1 MDGANAQQAPHNVA
15 VLVLPECGAIPGSR
29 DGVQLEQPDTYAGGG
44 MGGRTTGPENVLQG
58 LQAGRK
64 LSGAGLPG
72 VPGGLNDLK
81 GVFTVKKCLR
91 KIGRA
96 ARLILVFLSGV
107 MSGLLLVY
115 GMETW
120 AQRDGLPGGEALI
133 LPLIILLIY
142 LGWQLGAMWRE
153 VQERFR

>member
-1 MDGANAQQAPHNVA
+1 MDEAKARQAPHNVA
-15 VLVLPECGAIPGSR
+15 VLVLPECGAVPGDR
-29 DGVQLEQPDTYAGGG
+29 GGMQLEQAGVHAGGG
-44 MGGRTTGPENVLQG
+44 LGG
-58 LQAGRK
+58 K
-64 LSGAGLPG
+64 LPGAGLPG
-72 VPGGLNDLK
+72 VPRGLNDLK
-81 GVFTVKKCLR
+81 GVFTVKRCWR
-91 KIGRA
+91 KIGWT
-96 ARLILVFLSGV
+96 ARLVLVFLSGV

-153 VQERFR
+153 AREQFQ

>member
-1 MDGANAQQAPHNVA
+1 M
-15 VLVLPECGAIPGSR
+15 
-29 DGVQLEQPDTYAGGG
+29 
-44 MGGRTTGPENVLQG
+44 
-58 LQAGRK
+58 
-64 LSGAGLPG
+64 
-72 VPGGLNDLK
+72 K

-133 LPLIILLIY
+133 ILLIY

>member
-1 MDGANAQQAPHNVA
+1 M
-15 VLVLPECGAIPGSR
+15 
-29 DGVQLEQPDTYAGGG
+29 
-44 MGGRTTGPENVLQG
+44 
-58 LQAGRK
+58 
-64 LSGAGLPG
+64 
-72 VPGGLNDLK
+72 K
-81 GVFTVKKCLR
+81 GVFTVKRCWR
-91 KIGRA
+91 KIGWT
-96 ARLILVFLSGV
+96 ARLVQVFLSGV

-153 VQERFR
+153 AREQFQ

>member
-1 MDGANAQQAPHNVA
+1 M
-15 VLVLPECGAIPGSR
+15 
-29 DGVQLEQPDTYAGGG
+29 
-44 MGGRTTGPENVLQG
+44 
-58 LQAGRK
+58 
-64 LSGAGLPG
+64 
-72 VPGGLNDLK
+72 K
-81 GVFTVKKCLR
+81 GVFTVKKCWR
-91 KIGRA
+91 RIGQA
-96 ARLILVFLSGV
+96 VWLLLVFLSGV

-153 VQERFR
+153 AREQFQ

>member
-1 MDGANAQQAPHNVA
+1 MKGAFMMKR
-15 VLVLPECGAIPGSR
+15 CW
-29 DGVQLEQPDTYAGGG
+29 
-44 MGGRTTGPENVLQG
+44 
-58 LQAGRK
+58 
-64 LSGAGLPG
+64 
-72 VPGGLNDLK
+72 
-81 GVFTVKKCLR
+81 R
-91 KIGRA
+91 KIRQTV
-96 ARLILVFLSGV
+96 RLILVFLGGV

-153 VQERFR
+153 AREQFQ

>member
-1 MDGANAQQAPHNVA
+1 M
-15 VLVLPECGAIPGSR
+15 E
-29 DGVQLEQPDTYAGGG
+29 
-44 MGGRTTGPENVLQG
+44 
-58 LQAGRK
+58 
-64 LSGAGLPG
+64 
-72 VPGGLNDLK
+72 
-81 GVFTVKKCLR
+81 GVFMVKRCWR
-91 KIGRA
+91 KIRQTM
-96 ARLILVFLSGV
+96 RLVLVFLGGV

-153 VQERFR
+153 VREQLR

>member
-1 MDGANAQQAPHNVA
+1 M
-15 VLVLPECGAIPGSR
+15 
-29 DGVQLEQPDTYAGGG
+29 
-44 MGGRTTGPENVLQG
+44 
-58 LQAGRK
+58 
-64 LSGAGLPG
+64 
-72 VPGGLNDLK
+72 K

-133 LPLIILLIY
+133 LLIY

>member
-1 MDGANAQQAPHNVA
+1 M
-15 VLVLPECGAIPGSR
+15 
-29 DGVQLEQPDTYAGGG
+29 
-44 MGGRTTGPENVLQG
+44 
-58 LQAGRK
+58 
-64 LSGAGLPG
+64 
-72 VPGGLNDLK
+72 K
-81 GVFTVKKCLR
+81 GVFTVKRCWR
-91 KIGRA
+91 KIGWT
-96 ARLILVFLSGV
+96 ARLVLVFLSGV

-153 VQERFR
+153 VREQLR